1 MRKCKEIIMGVIK
14 RLLEDNTEEEVKEIL
29 RHARTIAKKQA
40 KKSGK
45 SEKNVCITSLESGNF
60 SKEKGA

>member
-29 RHARTIAKKQA
+29 RQARTIAKKQA

-45 SEKNVCITSLESGNF
+45 SEKIVCVTSLESGNF

>member
-1 MRKCKEIIMGVIK
+1 MGVIK
-14 RLLEDNTEEEVKEIL
+14 RLLEDNTEEEVREIL

-45 SEKNVCITSLESGNF
+45 SEKNVCITSLESGNLR
-60 SKEKGA
+60 KEKGA